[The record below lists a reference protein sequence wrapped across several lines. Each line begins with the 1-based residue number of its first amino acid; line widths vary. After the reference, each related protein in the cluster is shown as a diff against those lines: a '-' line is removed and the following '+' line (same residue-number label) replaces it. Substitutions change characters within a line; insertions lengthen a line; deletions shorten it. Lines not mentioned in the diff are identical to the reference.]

1 MVKKIGL
8 TGGIGSGKSFV
19 AKQIES
25 MGYSVYYSDDQAKK
39 ISNENRHVRESLIS
53 LIGPLAYK
61 NNALNKEYL
70 KAQLFSNDE
79 LRSKVNA
86 IIHPAV
92 RADFGNWLKEQK
104 TSEFIFNEA
113 AILFET
119 GAYKNFDAVILVHAP
134 EEVKIER
141 LIRRDCSS
149 LSEIK
154 LKMQAQWSDTR
165 KKTLTR
171 YHILNDG
178 KAPII
183 EQLSAIMGQLL

>member
-1 MVKKIGL
+1 MKKIGL

-19 AKQIES
+19 AKQLEA
-25 MGYSVYYSDDQAKK
+25 MEYPVYYSDNQAKK
-39 ISNENRHVRESLIS
+39 ISNENLHVQEALIS
-53 LIGPLAYK
+53 LLGPLVYR

-70 KAQLFSNDE
+70 REQLFSNE
-79 LRSKVNA
+79 EMRKKVNA

-92 RADFGNWLKEQK
+92 RADFNNWLKEQK

-141 LIRRDCSS
+141 LIKRDRSS
-149 LSEIK
+149 RSEIK
-154 LKMQAQWSDTR
+154 SKMKAQWSDTR

-178 KAPII
+178 KASIEDQLNII
-183 EQLSAIMGQLL
+183 LTQIL

>member
-1 MVKKIGL
+1 MKKIGL

-19 AKQIES
+19 AKQLEA
-25 MGYSVYYSDDQAKK
+25 MEYPVYYSDNQAKK
-39 ISNENRHVRESLIS
+39 ISNENLHVQEALIS
-53 LIGPLAYK
+53 LLGPLVYR

-70 KAQLFSNDE
+70 REQLFSKE
-79 LRSKVNA
+79 EMRKKVNA

-92 RADFGNWLKEQK
+92 RADFNNWLKEQK
-104 TSEFIFNEA
+104 TSNLIFNEA

-141 LIRRDCSS
+141 LIKRDRSS
-149 LSEIK
+149 RSEIK
-154 LKMQAQWSDTR
+154 SKMKAQWSDTR

-178 KAPII
+178 KASI
-183 EQLSAIMGQLL
+183 EDQLSIILTQIL